1 MHPCIYTVKRNIEAA
16 PDPPRITMT
25 KPVRKEICNEVADIL
40 ESTRT
45 EAGLDFVSLV
55 EKSPV
60 LLVFLRHAGCTFCRE
75 SLSDI
80 ARNRAEIERTGTRI
94 VLVHMGD
101 RKEMRQLIE
110 RYGLSSVDRICDLD
124 RRLYAAFGL
133 KNGKLWQLFG
143 PKAWWR
149 VLVAGFLRGHGVWF
163 PTESMRQ
170 MPGVF
175 FIQQGELAKSFRHRS
190 IADRPSYMQLV
201 QTGPNN

>member
-1 MHPCIYTVKRNIEAA
+1 MHNDKA
-16 PDPPRITMT
+16 
-25 KPVRKEICNEVADIL
+25 NEVADIL

-45 EAGLDFVSLV
+45 ENGVDFISLV
-55 EKSPV
+55 EKSSV

-80 ARNRAEIERTGTRI
+80 ARHRAEIERTGTRI

-101 RKEMRQLIE
+101 RKEMRRLID
-110 RYGLSSVDRICDLD
+110 RYGLATVDRICDLD

-133 KNGKLWQLFG
+133 KSGNLWQVFG

-163 PTESMRQ
+163 PSASMRQ

-175 FIQQGELAKSFRHRS
+175 FLSQGEISRSFRHRS
-190 IADRPSYMQLV
+190 IADRPSYSSFV
-201 QTGPNN
+201 PAGTNN

>member
-1 MHPCIYTVKRNIEAA
+1 MRN
-16 PDPPRITMT
+16 
-25 KPVRKEICNEVADIL
+25 EICNEVADIL

-45 EAGLDFVSLV
+45 EKGDDFITLV
-55 EKSPV
+55 ENSPV

-80 ARNRAEIERTGTRI
+80 ARHRAEIERTGTRI

-110 RYGLSSVDRICDLD
+110 RYGLSTVDRICDLD

-133 KNGKLWQLFG
+133 KNGHLWQIFG

-149 VLVAGFLRGHGVWF
+149 VLVAGLLRGHGVWF
-163 PTESMRQ
+163 PSESMRQ

-175 FIQQGELAKSFRHRS
+175 YLEQGELTRSFRHRS
-190 IADRPSYMQLV
+190 IADRPSYVALA
-201 QTGPNN
+201 TSK

>member
-1 MHPCIYTVKRNIEAA
+1 MRNA
-16 PDPPRITMT
+16 
-25 KPVRKEICNEVADIL
+25 ICNEVADTL
-40 ESTRT
+40 ESTKT
-45 EAGLDFVSLV
+45 ELGVDFLSLV
-55 EKSPV
+55 EKSAV

-80 ARNRAEIERTGTRI
+80 ARNRAEIERSGTRI

-110 RYGLSSVDRICDLD
+110 RYGLSTVDRICDLD
-124 RRLYAAFGL
+124 RRLYASFGL
-133 KNGKLWQLFG
+133 KHGNLWQLFG

-175 FIQQGELAKSFRHRS
+175 YIEQGELTKSFRHRS
-190 IADRPSYMQLV
+190 IADRPSYLELV
-201 QTGPNN
+201 QTGSNN